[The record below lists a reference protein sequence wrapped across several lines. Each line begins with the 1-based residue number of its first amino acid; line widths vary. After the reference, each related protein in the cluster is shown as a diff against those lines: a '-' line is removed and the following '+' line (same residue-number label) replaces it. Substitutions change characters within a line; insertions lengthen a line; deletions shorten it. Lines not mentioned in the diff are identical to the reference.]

1 MMLFY
6 NKNPEKI
13 KEPGGFTIAGKNATL
28 KLLKQIEKS
37 T

>member
-13 KEPGGFTIAGKNATL
+13 KEPSGFTVAGKNATL
-28 KLLKQIEKS
+28 KTLKTIAGED
-37 T
+37 